1 MPKPPLPPELDAFL
15 AQPNPAVIGTVE
27 PGGSPHTAPTWYL
40 WRDGRVEVNMAATRK
55 RLGHLRRDPRVS
67 LTVID
72 SDDWY
77 RHVTLRGR
85 VVTLEEDT
93 ELAGIDGLSEQYTSR
108 PYARRDEARVQ
119 AIIEVDSWHAWVHGR
134 PWVPAAAGSN
144 R

>member
-40 WRDGRVEVNMAATRK
+40 WR
-55 RLGHLRRDPRVS
+55 
-67 LTVID
+67 
-72 SDDWY
+72 
-77 RHVTLRGR
+77 
-85 VVTLEEDT
+85 
-93 ELAGIDGLSEQYTSR
+93 DGLSEQYTSR